1 MGEGTGPVAISDGAI
16 LRVLPI
22 RMGGRLPVLPAGRQL
37 PMLASVL
44 VRRSE
49 IAAHFAG
56 CDVDCR
62 FTNR

>member
-1 MGEGTGPVAISDGAI
+1 MGLVAISDGAI
-16 LRVLPI
+16 LRVLPSCA
-22 RMGGRLPVLPAGRQL
+22 GGRLSILPAARQF